1 MHVTLIP
8 AGEQIEVE
16 PGESILDAALRSGLN
31 LPHSCKAGRCGS
43 CRARIL
49 SGGITYPAGR
59 PLALTEAEEREG
71 FALLCQARVTGR
83 VTVETRQIQNVTDV
97 QIRSLPCRVQR
108 MQRLSPDVMGL
119 WLRLPA
125 VEPFVWQPG
134 QYIDIMLS
142 AGRRRSFSLANP
154 PHDGA
159 LLELHVRR
167 SSRGEF
173 TTQVFESMT
182 EGTLLRIEGPLGQM
196 IYRPQPGPLLLVG
209 GGTGYAPMKA
219 ILRHVLESGV
229 RREVT
234 LFWGAR
240 FCGDLYEDGW
250 LRELAGRNPDFRY
263 VPVLSDEAPA
273 GGGLRGLVHEAVLAA
288 GLSLEQADIY
298 LAGPPEM
305 VAALREALPRHG
317 ADVARIVFDSFEFS
331 PDALARLARQPPQ
344 D

>member
-43 CRARIL
+43 CRARLL
-49 SGGITYPAGR
+49 SGSVTYPAGR

-71 FALLCQARVTGR
+71 FALLCQARATGPA
-83 VTVETRQIQNVTDV
+83 TVETRQIQNVTDV

-108 MQRLSPDVMGL
+108 MRRLAPDVMGL

-125 VEPFVWQPG
+125 VEPFTWQPG
-134 QYIDIMLS
+134 QYIDVMLS
-142 AGRRRSFSLANP
+142 GGRRRSFSLANP
-154 PHDGA
+154 PEAGA

-167 SSRGEF
+167 SGRGEF

-196 IYRPQPGPLLLVG
+196 IYRPRPGPLLLVG

-219 ILRHVLESGV
+219 ILRHVLESGI

-240 FCGDLYEDGW
+240 YASDLYEDDW
-250 LRELAGRNPDFRY
+250 LRQLAARESRFHY
-263 VPVLSDEAPA
+263 VPVVSDEEPAA
-273 GGGLRGLVHEAVLAA
+273 GGRRGLVHEAVLAA
-288 GLSLEQADIY
+288 GLPLAQADIY

-305 VAALREALPRHG
+305 VTALREALPRHG
-317 ADVARIVFDSFEFS
+317 ADPARIVFDSFEIS
-331 PDALARLARQPPQ
+331 PDALARLARQSTQ

>member
-1 MHVTLIP
+1 MTLVP
-8 AGEQIEVE
+8 TGEQIEVE
-16 PGESILDAALRSGLN
+16 PGECILDAALRAGLN

-49 SGGITYPAGR
+49 SGCVTYPAGR
-59 PLALTEAEEREG
+59 PLALTEAEERAG
-71 FALLCQARVTGR
+71 FALLCQARVQGP
-83 VTVETRQIQNVTDV
+83 VAIETRQIQNVTDV

-108 MQRLSPDVMGL
+108 MQRLAPDVMGL

-125 VEPFVWQPG
+125 VEPFAWQPG
-134 QYIDIMLS
+134 QYIDVMLS
-142 AGRRRSFSLANP
+142 GGRRRSFSLANP

-196 IYRPQPGPLLLVG
+196 IYRPQEGPLLLVG
-209 GGTGYAPMKA
+209 GGTGYAPLKA
-219 ILRHVLESGV
+219 ILRHVLESGAG
-229 RREVT
+229 REVT

-240 FCGDLYEDGW
+240 TASDLYEDGW
-250 LRELAGRNPDFRY
+250 LRELAGREPDFRY
-263 VPVLSDEAPA
+263 VPVLSDEDPA
-273 GGGLRGLVHEAVLAA
+273 AGGLRGLVHEAVLAA
-288 GLSLEQADIY
+288 GLPLARADIY

-317 ADVARIVFDSFEFS
+317 A
-331 PDALARLARQPPQ
+331 
-344 D
+344 